1 MPVISNTSPLLN
13 LAIVNQLSIIR
24 KQFKEIII
32 PNAVLREL
40 RINEDRPG
48 SQQLREAFEASW
60 IRVKQV
66 ENETFV
72 QLLRRELD
80 QGEAEAIALAIELKA
95 DLVLLDE
102 RDGRKIARSLGLNIT
117 GVLGII
123 LRGWQ
128 QGNLSSVKAI
138 LNQLRTLAHFHI
150 APHLEEQIL
159 KETGEF
165 KQP

>member
-13 LAIVNQLSIIR
+13 LAIINQLSLMR
-24 KQFKEIII
+24 QQFREIII
-32 PNAVLREL
+32 PDGVFREL
-40 RINEDRPG
+40 KINEDIPG
-48 SQQLREAFEASW
+48 SQQLREAFEAAW
-60 IRVKQV
+60 ITVKQV

-95 DLVLLDE
+95 DWLLLDE
-102 RDGRKIARSLGLNIT
+102 RDGRKIARQLGLNIT

-128 QGNLSSVKAI
+128 QGNVSSVKTI
-138 LNQLRTLAHFHI
+138 INQLRSDAHFHI

-159 KETGEF
+159 REIGEL
-165 KQP
+165 KN